1 MLDQAR
7 VSVEEIVRVLVDPG
21 EEAAIVH
28 TRIDDRRFAGVSA
41 KRRRMGLEIVDGY
54 LLGEAVSKPD
64 VVAAL
69 LADRDDAPAA
79 APFYRALEA
88 VGARAADEAFLALR
102 LVLAGRTADDAA
114 VKRLRALASV
124 ARAARTGDAA
134 GLAALRRREREQLV
148 DLPAVDGPALAE
160 AARAA
165 YRRELEPSGD
175 A

>member
-1 MLDQAR
+1 
-7 VSVEEIVRVLVDPG
+7 
-21 EEAAIVH
+21 
-28 TRIDDRRFAGVSA
+28 
-41 KRRRMGLEIVDGY
+41 MGLEIVDGY

-69 LADRDDAPAA
+69 LADRAEAPAA

-114 VKRLRALASV
+114 VKRLRALAGV

-134 GLAALRRREREQLV
+134 GLAALRKREREQLV
-148 DLPAVDGPALAE
+148 GLPDVEGSALAE
-160 AARAA
+160 AAKAA